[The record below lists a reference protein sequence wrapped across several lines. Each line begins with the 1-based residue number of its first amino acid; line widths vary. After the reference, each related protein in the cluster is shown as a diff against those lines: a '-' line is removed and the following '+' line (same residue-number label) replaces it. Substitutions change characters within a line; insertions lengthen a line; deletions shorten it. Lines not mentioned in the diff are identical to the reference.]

1 MKLFNT
7 FILAIIALIFGC
19 PGAAIALDHDD
30 IVTHITSGTRHTI
43 TLPDS
48 LQQLLLPGI
57 GLPDKNDD
65 NVDEQDQRS
74 REQVAPGTAVGYR
87 VQVYSD
93 NNART
98 AKNQARTKQRA
109 INARF
114 PQYRTYVRYSSPYWR
129 VKVGDFRTQQEAA
142 NAAEELRRAFPAQS
156 KEIRIVRDR
165 INLNN

>member
-1 MKLFNT
+1 MT
-7 FILAIIALIFGC
+7 RLAYIT
-19 PGAAIALDHDD
+19 AAIVATLLLWCAPAAVAQTHVD
-30 IVTHITSGTRHTI
+30 IVTHITAGSRHTI

-48 LQQLLLPGI
+48 LQRLLLPG
-57 GLPDKNDD
+57 LADENTDE
-65 NVDEQDQRS
+65 NTDEQETRS
-74 REQVAPGTAVGYR
+74 REQAAPGTAVGYR